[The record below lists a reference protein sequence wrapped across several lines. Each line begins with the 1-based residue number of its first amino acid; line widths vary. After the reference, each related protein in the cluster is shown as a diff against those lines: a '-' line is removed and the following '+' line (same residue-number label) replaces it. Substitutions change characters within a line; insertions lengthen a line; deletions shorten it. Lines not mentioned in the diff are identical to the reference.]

1 MKRRILVTGGCGFIG
16 SNFINK
22 HLANHPNDFIV
33 NIDRLDYCANETNV
47 ESNAN
52 YTFVKGDINDSE
64 LVSLLLNKYQIDT
77 VIHFAAQSHVDN
89 SFQEWRSLDFTR
101 DNVLGTHTLLECC
114 RIYKKIHRFVHMSTD
129 EVYGEVTLDHAG
141 CCPERS
147 ILNPTN
153 PYAATKAGAEMIVR
167 SYHHSFGIPVIL
179 VRCNN
184 VYGPNQYPEKL
195 IPKFTK
201 LLQENKKCT
210 IHGSGQTRRNFIH
223 AYDVANAI
231 DIIIEKGKVGKIY
244 NIGTDNEYSVLE
256 IAEMLIQRLK
266 PGEPV
271 ENWIEFVADR
281 YMNDFRYSIDSSELR
296 KLGWTEKIDFKTFL
310 DEL

>member
-1 MKRRILVTGGCGFIG
+1 MRRILVTGGCGFIG

-22 HLANHPNDFIV
+22 HFEKYPDDFIV

-47 ESNAN
+47 LSHPN
-52 YTFVKGDINDSE
+52 YTFVKGDINDAE
-64 LVSLLLNKYQIDT
+64 LVSLLLNKYRVDI
-77 VIHFAAQSHVDN
+77 VVHFAAQSHVDN
-89 SFQEWRSLDFTR
+89 SFEEWKSLDFTR

-114 RIYKKIHRFVHMSTD
+114 RLYKKIHRFIHMSTD
-129 EVYGEVTLDHAG
+129 EVYGEVALDHTG

-147 ILNPTN
+147 LLNPTN
-153 PYAATKAGAEMIVR
+153 PYAATKAGAEMLVR
-167 SYHHSFGIPVIL
+167 SYNHSFCMPAIV

-201 LLQENKKCT
+201 LLRENKKCT

-231 DIIIEKGKVGKIY
+231 DIIIERGKVGKIY
-244 NIGTDNEYSVLE
+244 NIGSTENEYSVLE
-256 IAEMLIQRLK
+256 IAELLVRKLK
-266 PGEPV
+266 PGEPL
-271 ENWIEFVADR
+271 EEWIEFIHDR
-281 YMNDFRYSIDSSELR
+281 YFNDFRYAIDSTELR
-296 KLGWTEKIDFKTFL
+296 NLGWKETIKFE
-310 DEL
+310 